1 MKTLRDTFYYS
12 DDWFAD
18 DPASENKELALA
30 SMQLIASCVEADE
43 NGTGAAFLKSMG
55 FEEVGFS
62 DFTSTDP
69 DDCNYTWA
77 RKTAGDKPL
86 IAVVIQSASADPK
99 IKNKGWKQNFSV
111 NDPESADPSG
121 EHYAYAKVADK
132 VVSDIAG
139 LAGGDEA
146 VFWITGQSRGGAIA
160 NVLAARLQDRP
171 EAGKVFAYTFE
182 SPATVDADAT
192 GSFKNIHNYV
202 CSDDIVTLIPVWGM
216 TRYGVT
222 HDLKTKETDEGIAD
236 ALTELGSEAAEFKAR
251 IVTEDVAAR
260 LAENFEAKVPARAD
274 YTKINTVKWTDA
286 DGKSHELSYSYQEA
300 FVKLMDLVFRENS
313 SGSLMEGLAG
323 KRGAL
328 EEAITHLTD
337 GVKLENSGSDPCA
350 EYWAAAQGLHSVLSE
365 LTGGEMPVN
374 EEDLYEVVSFAGPVL
389 ITIPEGGGEPDTE
402 LLTDVIGYSREL
414 TYSHSFDTLI
424 ARLKVLA
431 PAK

>member
-1 MKTLRDTFYYS
+1 LCRLTLDELLAFFRNPAKMFFKKRLKVYDGQDDSIELS
-12 DDWFAD
+12 DEESSGFKADWYLK
-18 DPASENKELALA
+18 NEL
-30 SMQLIASCVEADE
+30 
-43 NGTGAAFLKSMG
+43 
-55 FEEVGFS
+55 
-62 DFTSTDP
+62 
-69 DDCNYTWA
+69 
-77 RKTAGDKPL
+77 
-86 IAVVIQSASADPK
+86 
-99 IKNKGWKQNFSV
+99 
-111 NDPESADPSG
+111 
-121 EHYAYAKVADK
+121 
-132 VVSDIAG
+132 
-139 LAGGDEA
+139 LAG
-146 VFWITGQSRGGAIA
+146 ISQ
-160 NVLAARLQDRP
+160 
-171 EAGKVFAYTFE
+171 
-182 SPATVDADAT
+182 
-192 GSFKNIHNYV
+192 
-202 CSDDIVTLIPVWGM
+202 
-216 TRYGVT
+216 

-274 YTKINTVKWTDA
+274 YTKINTDKWTDD

-300 FVKLMDLVFRENS
+300 FVNLMDLVFRENS
-313 SGSLMEGLAG
+313 SVSLMEGLAG

-328 EEAITHLTD
+328 EEAITHLTN

-350 EYWAAAQGLHSVLSE
+350 EYWAAAQGMHSVLNE